1 MNIFRDAFGLR
12 QEYCVACVGL
22 LAGSAVWCT
31 VAFSQTGLGELEAVD
46 ANDPTAWANY
56 ALGESQSAAQSIPDA
71 YFRAE
76 ALVRIAEVN
85 TSFGNLNASRASL
98 RDARNIANE
107 VKVSPGR
114 DLALRSIGLEWAR
127 IRDIDAALEVAEAI
141 EMDEMRDPV
150 LVAVINL
157 QIGSADI
164 PAALANARRLSTSG
178 AKEQTLRRIAQGQ
191 ARLGKL
197 SDARATIA
205 AIKDEGIR
213 TVASADVAGALADIG
228 NSDSIAMAIDMAHD
242 IHSKSERDS
251 AYVYI
256 SLVQAASG
264 SLNGAVATLGR
275 VKDPASRALGFARL
289 ATLRAQADD
298 VVNADA
304 LLKRAIADLPRKRAA
319 PGKSLALCEIAV
331 AQISTGQKPAARDT
345 LQQALQANGQAPG
358 LEAIARLQARAGDI
372 AGALSTAMQVGD
384 DATRALLIHDITTAQ
399 AEAGDVSGARTTAQS
414 LTDAR
419 LQVPAWFGLIGVQTA
434 ARDQAGAKDSVQM
447 AQQGAR
453 AIDETEYRAQ
463 ALAAVAAAQVRLFD
477 VSSGWS
483 SFQEAVAAAQ
493 LLDKST
499 ARAATFA
506 NIAEPFHDL

>member
-1 MNIFRDAFGLR
+1 M
-12 QEYCVACVGL
+12 ACVGL
-22 LAGSAVWCT
+22 LAGGAVWCT
-31 VAFSQTGLGELEAVD
+31 VAFSQTGLGQLEAVD

-107 VKVSPGR
+107 VKVSR
-114 DLALRSIGLEWAR
+114 QDLALRSIGLEWAR

-150 LVAVINL
+150 VVAVINL

-197 SDARATIA
+197 SDARATVA
-205 AIKDEGIR
+205 SIKDEGIR

-228 NSDSIAMAIDMAHD
+228 NSDSIAMTIEMAQD

-256 SLVQAASG
+256 SLVQAASRKLQWRSGHTG
-264 SLNGAVATLGR
+264 SCQGPCVTSARL
-275 VKDPASRALGFARL
+275 RALGH
-289 ATLRAQADD
+289 
-298 VVNADA
+298 V
-304 LLKRAIADLPRKRAA
+304 
-319 PGKSLALCEIAV
+319 AV
-331 AQISTGQKPAARDT
+331 AGR
-345 LQQALQANGQAPG
+345 
-358 LEAIARLQARAGDI
+358 
-372 AGALSTAMQVGD
+372 
-384 DATRALLIHDITTAQ
+384 
-399 AEAGDVSGARTTAQS
+399 
-414 LTDAR
+414 
-419 LQVPAWFGLIGVQTA
+419 
-434 ARDQAGAKDSVQM
+434 
-447 AQQGAR
+447 
-453 AIDETEYRAQ
+453 
-463 ALAAVAAAQVRLFD
+463 
-477 VSSGWS
+477 
-483 SFQEAVAAAQ
+483 
-493 LLDKST
+493 
-499 ARAATFA
+499 
-506 NIAEPFHDL
+506 